1 MKISLPHVLLGLGSC
16 CAFTQLIGCMPM
28 AGTGTFPNG
37 YPGQP
42 TGIYNPQP
50 YPGGGPWHPVGYP
63 RFPGGPGIPVVM
75 NPTPSPGTTPAPPN
89 VPLPNP
95 GKIPTIPIGHPAPAP
110 APSEPKDDSTAF
122 WSPWPL
128 PPRGNQSGVRAVG
141 FKGAAA
147 EGVMNPRGSRSSG
160 LHDEVAGSSGNYV
173 RRQQLIE
180 DASPTPKENLKYRG
194 GRIIRDL
201 FYVNLYVSGDTEWS
215 AADVERIDGS
225 LSAAMRDEHLN
236 NVLLQYFNNQHISST
251 ALPSHPLVGYTPKT
265 VSRGDI
271 QNYVTYLHQKGF
283 LRSYDL
289 KNTVFNFLLPPG
301 TVLTADDRAAK
312 AQHVDIHALAGAET
326 IETHNIVP
334 EIEVVDSLN
343 GLGGYHGSV
352 VIANGGRI
360 YFSVDVHSQ
369 RFANGATNGI
379 PVFNEPWKNVV
390 ATLYH
395 QLVEARTDPDVEDAI
410 RDSSDL
416 NADRY
421 LGWVSDSGLEIGD
434 FPIHANVP
442 ITSVVREVPLADG
455 SGMVPVQLPYSNFVQ
470 GPEGPI
476 PQPHPLP

>member
-1 MKISLPHVLLGLGSC
+1 MKISLPHVLLGLGC
-16 CAFTQLIGCMPM
+16 FCAFTQFLGCMP
-28 AGTGTFPNG
+28 AASRGTFPIG

-42 TGIYNPQP
+42 VGGYNPYP
-50 YPGGGPWHPVGYP
+50 YPGGYP
-63 RFPGGPGIPVVM
+63 PFPGGPSIPIVM
-75 NPTPSPGTTPAPPN
+75 NPAPSPGTPPN
-89 VPLPNP
+89 IPVPNP
-95 GKIPTIPIGHPAPAP
+95 GTIPTIPVGDPRPVP

-128 PPRGNQSGVRAVG
+128 PPRGNQLATRSVS
-141 FKGAAA
+141 FA
-147 EGVMNPRGSRSSG
+147 EVT
-160 LHDEVAGSSGNYV
+160 AGSSGNDV
-173 RRQQLIE
+173 HRQQLIQ
-180 DASPTPKENLKYRG
+180 DASPTPNEDLKYRG

-236 NVLLQYFNNQHISST
+236 NVLLQYYNNQAISST

-265 VSRGDI
+265 VTRGDI
-271 QNYVTYLHQKGF
+271 QNYAAYLYQQGF
-283 LRSYDL
+283 LQSYDL

-301 TVLTADDRAAK
+301 TVLSAVSGAAN
-312 AQHVDIHALAGAET
+312 AQRET
-326 IETHNIVP
+326 SNAQTLEPFDIVP
-334 EIEVVDSLN
+334 KDDKIDSIN

-352 VIANGGRI
+352 VTADGGRI
-360 YFSVDVHSQ
+360 YFSVDVYSQ

-379 PVFNEPWKNVV
+379 PVFHEPWKNVV

-410 RDSSDL
+410 RKSSDL
-416 NADRY
+416 NSGRY
-421 LGWVSDSGLEIGD
+421 LGWVSDTGQEIGD

-442 ITSVVREVPLADG
+442 ITSVIREVPLADG
-455 SGMVPVQLPYSNFVQ
+455 SATVPVQLPYSNFVH

-476 PQPHPLP
+476 TQPHPLP